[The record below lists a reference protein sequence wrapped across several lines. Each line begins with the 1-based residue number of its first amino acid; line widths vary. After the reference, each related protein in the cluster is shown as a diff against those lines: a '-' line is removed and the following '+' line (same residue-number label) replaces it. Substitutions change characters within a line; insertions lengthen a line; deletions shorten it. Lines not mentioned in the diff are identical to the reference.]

1 MYLDQNPDVLAN
13 LVGLDTNNII
23 SNEDDLSAKI
33 KNGTLNVGDLI
44 FSNVADDNAYNTFT
58 ILNEEIIN
66 NYKE

>member
-1 MYLDQNPDVLAN
+1 MAN
-13 LVGLDTNNII
+13 LST
-23 SNEDDLSAKI
+23 KI

-44 FSNVADDNAYNTFT
+44 FSNDADDNAYNTFT